1 MSRKDLTERFRHLIE
16 IEGYSFKE
24 DYQEISEL
32 WRDYVDFMLE
42 LGNITLSKHEAVYT
56 HY

>member
-1 MSRKDLTERFRHLIE
+1 MSRKDLAQRFRHLMI

-24 DYQEISEL
+24 DYQEVSEL

-42 LGNITLSKHEAVYT
+42 LGNITSSKHYAVYD

>member
-42 LGNITLSKHEAVYT
+42 LGNITPSKHEAVYT

>member
-1 MSRKDLTERFRHLIE
+1 MSRKDLTLRFRHLMD
-16 IEGYSFKE
+16 IEGYCFKT

-42 LGNITLSKHEAVYT
+42 LGNINLSKYAAIYD